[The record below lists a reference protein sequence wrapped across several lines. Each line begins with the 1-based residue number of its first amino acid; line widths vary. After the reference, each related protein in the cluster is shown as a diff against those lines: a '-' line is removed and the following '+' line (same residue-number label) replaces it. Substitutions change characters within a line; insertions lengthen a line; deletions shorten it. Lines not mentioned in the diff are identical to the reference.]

1 MCYGFSSFHLPMKR
15 EIHSMI
21 RSGPAGLQAIGKEE
35 IQLAIILLLP
45 LSLWNGLG
53 KVTGLFIII
62 FFKICC
68 IHSRQ
73 YLLSSVKN
81 NQIRSIWFITFRENN
96 Y

>member
-1 MCYGFSSFHLPMKR
+1 MCHGFSSFHLPMKR
-15 EIHSMI
+15 EIHSRI

-45 LSLWNGLG
+45 LSLWNEVG
-53 KVTGLFIII
+53 KVTGLFIL

-81 NQIRSIWFITFRENN
+81 NQIRSIWFIIFRENN